1 MPKNELANT
10 YFTPAVCHHGEI
22 PGNDLLLRT
31 SQFVFNVQKMHS
43 TLVPTQK
50 VARAKALRLHGRNIS
65 TKE

>member
-31 SQFVFNVQKMHS
+31 SQFVFNVQKNAFYTGTHTKSGACESSS
-43 TLVPTQK
+43 TPW
-50 VARAKALRLHGRNIS
+50 
-65 TKE
+65 